1 MIKVMRNDH
10 WDEFDSKLMKGINLY
25 IHRNTF
31 HGSVREQESFLELL
45 HNNFFNESQSESFP
59 RSVAG
64 VKNNLEQLQGYPIK
78 TLASTKNGPRSL
90 KMVLIIQVSF

>member
-1 MIKVMRNDH
+1 MRNYH
-10 WDEFDSKLMKGINLY
+10 WDKFDSKLVKNINLY
-25 IHRNTF
+25 SHWNTF
-31 HGSVREQESFLELL
+31 HCSVREPEAFLELL
-45 HNNFFNESQSESFP
+45 LKIVFNESQSESFP
-59 RSVAG
+59 RSVVG